1 MQQQQAA
8 QSFVPTF
15 PLLQRTPVTRYRLS
29 GYARVGHV
37 CGTSQAPRG
46 WQADPGCGSSRR
58 EGALTTSQPTP
69 RTAYSYFT
77 TTTSTNTQAPAAARY

>member
-29 GYARVGHV
+29 GYARVGQV

-46 WQADPGCGSSRR
+46 WQADPGSSRLAAGGKELLR
-58 EGALTTSQPTP
+58 HHSPTP
-69 RTAYSYFT
+69 RTAFSDFT
-77 TTTSTNTQAPAAARY
+77 TTTSTNTQAPAAA